1 MHEFLHDVLWHSA
14 EEFLKLIPFLF
25 LAYLLM
31 ELLEHKKGD
40 RMTSL
45 VSRSG
50 RVGPLFGGIL
60 GIVPQC
66 SFSAAASGLYTGR
79 VITLG
84 TLVAVYLATSD
95 EMLPVLLAGGAS
107 PLLALKL
114 LAVKLVIGTLCGF
127 LIDLFLRLLR
137 KKETHPHIHEM
148 CEEAGCG
155 CEGGI
160 FRSAWH
166 HTRKIGLFLLAVL
179 LLLNTAVFFIGR
191 ESLARVF
198 TSLPVVGH
206 LLAALVG
213 LIPNCAASV
222 LLTQLYLENVLSAG
236 CMMAGLLSG
245 SGMGLLVLFR
255 VNKNKKECL
264 AILFLLFAIGA
275 LFGILTDL
283 TPLGRLLA

>member
-40 RMTSL
+40 RMTRL

-50 RVGPLFGGIL
+50 KVGPLFGGLL
-60 GIVPQC
+60 GILPQC
-66 SFSAAASGLYTGR
+66 SFSAAASGLYAGR

-84 TLVAVYLATSD
+84 TLIAVYLATSD
-95 EMLPVLLAGGAS
+95 EMLPVLLASGAS
-107 PLLALKL
+107 PLLAVKL
-114 LAVKLVIGTLCGF
+114 LAVKLVVGVLCGF
-127 LIDLFLRLLR
+127 AVDLVLRAMH
-137 KKETHPHIHEM
+137 KESHPHIHEM

-155 CEGGI
+155 CEGGVL
-160 FRSAWH
+160 RSAWR
-166 HTRKIGLFLLAVL
+166 HTWRIGLFLLAVL
-179 LLLNTAVFFIGR
+179 LALNTAVFFIG
-191 ESLARVF
+191 EENLAHLF
-198 TSLPVVGH
+198 SSLPVVGH
-206 LLAALVG
+206 MLSALVG

-222 LLTQLYLENVLSAG
+222 LLTKLYLEGVLSAG

-255 VNKNKKECL
+255 ANKNKKECL
-264 AILFLLFAIGA
+264 GILLLLFALGTF
-275 LFGILTDL
+275 FGLLTDL
-283 TPLGRLLA
+283 LPLNLF